1 MTYLNL
7 ILTNYVSNKRFNQ
20 QWKINKDKENFD
32 VAKSNSKDNRSDGVC
47 RERRDLLRLL
57 PHRPDRENQGEGVST
72 LTDIQVS

>member
-1 MTYLNL
+1 ME
-7 ILTNYVSNKRFNQ
+7 NK
-20 QWKINKDKENFD
+20 ETLD

-57 PHRPDRENQGEGVST
+57 PDRPDRENQGEGVST